1 MHMAAVA
8 WFIFL
13 NGLSFCW
20 SFFNAFNSPDRIP
33 GELHPAH
40 VGQRLAAA

>member
-13 NGLSFCW
+13 NGLSFCC
-20 SFFNAFNSPDRIP
+20 SFFNAFKRADRIP
-33 GELHPAH
+33 SEIHSAH
-40 VGQRLAAA
+40 VSQRLTAA